1 MKHILYTL
9 CTLFLVTTLASCDK
23 DNSEDRS
30 LVVTPATL
38 NFVGAGETKTLEVK
52 AQGVVWVAT
61 TEATWLTLTDAEG
74 VADGV
79 ITVTATASQTTEVH
93 EAVITLSVS
102 GMDPV
107 EIPVTQE
114 GARFV
119 KADFYG
125 VYVAEYDKWDL
136 EAKSTF
142 YPILENGDFDYDNT
156 VTALQY
162 CEKYVT
168 DYNADR
174 KPEIPFV
181 AEDRA
186 YNWYNENYN
195 MRFELTEDTF
205 QMIRFAMVVGG
216 NGLNLYDIVGT
227 YEYDAE
233 KGEFLVHDVAVEDD
247 PRDLRIRV
255 SSFTKG
261 EALDVVV
268 KDLYWWCATTYDD
281 TIKYLPSVTTT
292 YVTKIKE

>member
-9 CTLFLVTTLASCDK
+9 CALFLVTTLASCDK
-23 DNSEDRS
+23 DNSENMS

-38 NFVGAGETKTLEVK
+38 DFVGAGETKTLEVK
-52 AQGVVWVAT
+52 AQGVSWKAT
-61 TEATWLTLTDAEG
+61 TEAEWLTLANDEG

-79 ITVTATASQTTEVH
+79 VSVTAAASLTTKVQ
-93 EAVITLSVS
+93 EAVITLTAAGVE
-102 GMDPV
+102 PV
-107 EIPVTQE
+107 EVQVTQQ
-114 GARFV
+114 GGRFT

-125 VYVAEYDKWDL
+125 IYVAEYDKWDL
-136 EAKSTF
+136 ESKSTF
-142 YPILENGDFDYDNT
+142 YPILENGDFDYENT

-162 CEKYVT
+162 CEKFVA

-186 YNWYNENYN
+186 YNWYDENYN

-205 QMIRFAMVVGG
+205 QMIRFAMVVDG

-233 KGEFLVHDVAVEDD
+233 TGEFLVHDVAVESD

-268 KDLYWWCATTYDD
+268 KDLYWWCAATYDQ
-281 TIKYLPSVTTT
+281 TVKYLPSVTTT
-292 YVTKIKE
+292 YVTKIKK